1 MDTQARL
8 KELSRRLDLIQR
20 KDRQT
25 ENDRSKMDA
34 IRNEMNAIRKTIF
47 RPGDIEREKIP
58 VEVEREKIPVEE
70 TLGYSLAKIREQ
82 FGAKK

>member
-58 VEVEREKIPVEE
+58 VEE